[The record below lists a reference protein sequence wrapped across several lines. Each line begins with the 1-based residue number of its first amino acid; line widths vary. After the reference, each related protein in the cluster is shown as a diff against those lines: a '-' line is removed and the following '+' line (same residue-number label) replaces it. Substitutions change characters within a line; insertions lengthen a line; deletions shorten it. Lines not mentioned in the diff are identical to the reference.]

1 MYIASKEFVL
11 KSTWSVSHQYLCT
24 QIEKHLDLKGMS
36 DNKNMNIKRLY
47 ISLLKSDSILKS
59 PTCHVLNETASVQIK
74 CK

>member
-1 MYIASKEFVL
+1 MYIVTKEFIL

-24 QIEKHLDLKGMS
+24 QIEKYLGLKGMS

-47 ISLLKSDSILKS
+47 ISHLKSDSVLKS
-59 PTCHVLNETASVQIK
+59 PTCHVLNETASVWMK